1 MNKVAMIRKLYYY
14 KAFGFEYVNENIL
27 KDVSLKSSFIDTTS
41 LSKIKNQVLNCSL
54 CPLCKN
60 RKNALFS
67 IGKEDAKVFFIS
79 DSPSVA
85 DDIKGEFFSGKSG
98 KFFLDCISKILGN
111 DEFYFSNIIKCKTN
125 KDKTDILNVE
135 KCSPYIMREIDII
148 SPKIIVT
155 LGALAFELMMKDF
168 SKSVNFDSLR
178 GSVLK
183 FKNTLLMPIYSP
195 YWVITNPSKMDEFIL
210 DLKKIK
216 EFV

>member
-1 MNKVAMIRKLYYY
+1 MIRKLYYY

-27 KDVSLKSSFIDTTS
+27 KDVSLKNSFIDTTS

-54 CPLCKN
+54 CPLCKS

-67 IGKEDAKVFFIS
+67 AGKKGAKVFFIS

-85 DDIKGEFFSGKSG
+85 DDVRGEFFSGRSG

-111 DEFYFSNIIKCKTN
+111 DGFYFSNIIKCKTN
-125 KDKTDILNVE
+125 KDKIDILDVQ

-155 LGALAFELMMKDF
+155 LGALAFELMMRDF
-168 SKSVNFDSLR
+168 GNNVNFDSLR
-178 GSVLK
+178 GSVFK
-183 FKNTLLMPIYSP
+183 FKDTLLMPIYSP